1 MSENEIKGVINEEVI
16 NTLVSL
22 VESTIGL
29 NAVKVVINN
38 TDINKKM
45 EGREILYQFAEAMQ
59 KTLGE
64 KGAFASMRQV
74 GRDLARYLM
83 ENYPREEWDEVLE
96 NALNDFGF
104 ARRIDKK
111 KDKAYIC
118 DCVFFEILDKNN
130 KKPISHAICWAGW
143 GFIEGFVKEMENAKG
158 IEWKER
164 DYSKNMCRFDFI
176 F

>member
-1 MSENEIKGVINEEVI
+1 MEKVKGVINQEVI
-16 NTLVSL
+16 NTL
-22 VESTIGL
+22 IGL
-29 NAVKVVINN
+29 VKNTLGANAVKVIINSI
-38 TDINKKM
+38 DVKGEM
-45 EGREILYQFAEAMQ
+45 EGREILYKFAEAMEE
-59 KTLGE
+59 TLGN

-74 GRDLARYLM
+74 GRDLAKYLM
-83 ENYPREEWDEVLE
+83 GKFPREEWDIVLE

-104 ARRIDKK
+104 ARKIDKQ
-111 KDKAYIC
+111 KDKAFIC
-118 DCVFFEILDKNN
+118 DCVFFEILDKNGR
-130 KKPISHAICWAGW
+130 KPITHPICWAGW